1 MLRWVLSILFVIH
14 GFAHLV
20 GFVVPWG
27 IGEVKDAPYKT
38 TLLADTID
46 VGDRG
51 IRGFGLLWLIAAL
64 AFVVAGFACLTS
76 QAWWIPFAT
85 WTAAFSLVL
94 GVLGWPEARI
104 GTAVDLLILVLL
116 VVGARLD
123 WVSAAVS

>member
-1 MLRWVLSILFVIH
+1 MLRWVLSIVFVIH
-14 GFAHLV
+14 GFSHLV

-27 IGEVKDAPYKT
+27 IGQVKDAPYKT
-38 TLLADTID
+38 TLLADAIE

-51 IRGFGLLWLIAAL
+51 IRAFGVLWLIAAL

-76 QAWWIPFAT
+76 QAWWTSFAV

-94 GVLGWPEARI
+94 SILGWPEARL

-116 VVGARLD
+116 ILGARLG
-123 WVSAAVS
+123 WLSAFNA